1 METSTLILLFV
12 GIPVA
17 LAAVIAPF
25 TYVPLW
31 RSQDTGGVY
40 GGVGDES
47 SSPVTSVRSSGA
59 APDPSRLPRDPA
71 FPPAAVGGAEMA
83 MDAAGAVGEFSA
95 TSLQDAVDLA
105 HQICGLEFVLLVDA
119 VTPDSGT
126 AQRALSACA
135 TPAAAVVLAVDPSGE
150 RAQIATGPDARI
162 GLSDRSCE
170 FALLALKS
178 SLSAGDLTGGLRSAT
193 LVLAEHA
200 RTPKVLHLNE
210 PA

>member
-17 LAAVIAPF
+17 LAAVIALF

-31 RSQDTGGVY
+31 RSNGGAHDLP
-40 GGVGDES
+40 GAEA
-47 SSPVTSVRSSGA
+47 PAATSVRSSGA

-83 MDAAGAVGEFSA
+83 LDAPSTVGEFSA

-119 VTPDSGT
+119 VTPGSGT
-126 AQRALSACA
+126 ARRALAACV
-135 TPAAAVVLAVDPSGE
+135 TPAAAVVLAVDPSGA
-150 RAQIATGPDARI
+150 RAQVATGPDARI
-162 GLSDRSCE
+162 ALNDRSCE

-178 SLSAGDLTGGLRSAT
+178 SMSAGDLTGGLRSAT

-200 RTPKVLHLNE
+200 RTPRVLHLNE

>member
-17 LAAVIAPF
+17 LAAVIALF

-31 RSQDTGGVY
+31 RTGA
-40 GGVGDES
+40 S
-47 SSPVTSVRSSGA
+47 SGEGASTVTSVRSSGA

-71 FPPAAVGGAEMA
+71 FPPVAAGGAEMA
-83 MDAAGAVGEFSA
+83 IDAPTTVGEFSA
-95 TSLQDAVDLA
+95 TALQDAVDLA
-105 HQICGLEFVLLVDA
+105 HQICGLEFVLLVDT

-126 AQRALSACA
+126 ALRVLRQCA
-135 TPAAAVVLAVDPSGE
+135 TPGSAVVLAVDPAGTY
-150 RAQIATGPDARI
+150 AQVATGPDARI
-162 GLSDRSCE
+162 ALNDRSCE

-178 SLSAGDLTGGLRSAT
+178 SLAAGDLTGGLRSAT

-200 RTPKVLHLNE
+200 RTPRVLHLNE